1 MIYKSALSESGKEER
16 KGETEWQRGKK
27 EEESQRFPPIDPGG
41 SVQKPEGPPNEG
53 RPTTAEC
60 IPVMWPTNHMQLR
73 QRDQCQRGGLTE
85 WKVSGSSGEA
95 E

>member
-41 SVQKPEGPPNEG
+41 SVRKPKGPPNEE
-53 RPTTAEC
+53 RRTAADC
-60 IPVMWPTNHMQLR
+60 MPLMWPTNHM
-73 QRDQCQRGGLTE
+73 
-85 WKVSGSSGEA
+85 
-95 E
+95 